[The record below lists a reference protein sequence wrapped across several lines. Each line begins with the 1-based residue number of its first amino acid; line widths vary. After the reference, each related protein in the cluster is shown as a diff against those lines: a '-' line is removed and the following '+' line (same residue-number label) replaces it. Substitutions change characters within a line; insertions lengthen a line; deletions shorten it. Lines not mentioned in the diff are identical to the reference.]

1 MKILFWLLAILSIPV
16 GLFMSIVCY
25 ATEGLGLYGSTLGQI
40 VCFFGMASVV
50 VSIIGIVLGI
60 KNLRKGDRKKAILFA
75 LMGTLYSGLIL
86 GEMYI
91 SDAIDTAKM
100 DREIAARDAQLY
112 GENWDA
118 APAIEGIPQSYQN
131 VLNKYYAIV
140 RDTWPAE
147 ELMDIGAVGMAD
159 YYGDAPLDNIGF
171 ALMDLDGDGVDEMI
185 IGTTYAPE
193 GIGTAIF
200 CIYSDPTNAYYSINS
215 VEGDVHYLHADE
227 SDGTYLVEIV
237 GHNAAWDIRPAS
249 AFDFDYLEGALDV
262 ANRMNLDLIPFSQYK

>member
-25 ATEGLGLYGSTLGQI
+25 ASEGLGLYSSTMAHI
-40 VCFFGMASVV
+40 VHYMGMASVV
-50 VSIIGIVLGI
+50 VSILGIVLGI
-60 KNLRKGDRKKAILFA
+60 KNLRKGNVKKAILFA
-75 LMGTLYSGLIL
+75 LMGTLYSGLVL

-91 SDAIDTAKM
+91 GDAIHSVKM
-100 DREIAARDAQLY
+100 SREIAARIEQLY
-112 GENWDA
+112 GENWDS

-171 ALMDLDGDGVDEMI
+171 TLMDLDGDGVDEMI

-237 GHNAAWDIRPAS
+237 GLDAAWDIRPAS